1 MRAFL
6 FLIFIAGSLAVA
18 FKWEDVP
25 SALQPYLLPVAAVW
39 VFAFLL
45 IMMGWSRSGKSVQHA
60 PSSYL
65 RTPKY
70 RRTEKPLPPQAR
82 QS

>member
-25 SALQPYLLPVAAVW
+25 SALQPYLLPVAAAW

-45 IMMGWSRSGKSVQHA
+45 IMMGWSRSGKSVQHV
-60 PSSYL
+60 PSGYYPTS
-65 RTPKY
+65 KY

>member
-18 FKWEDVP
+18 FKWDDVP
-25 SALQPYLLPVAAVW
+25 SAMQPYLLPVAAVW

-45 IMMGWSRSGKSVQHA
+45 IMMGWSRSGRSA
-60 PSSYL
+60 EAYPGYYPS
-65 RTPKY
+65 PKY
-70 RRTEKPLPPQAR
+70 RRTDKPLPPQAHR
-82 QS
+82 S

>member
-25 SALQPYLLPVAAVW
+25 SAMQPYLLPVAAVW

-60 PSSYL
+60 PSGNFPTS
-65 RTPKY
+65 KY

-82 QS
+82 HS